1 MASPRTGFVLHQLC
15 QLTASRTT
23 EGVPDQLL
31 LERFVASRDED
42 AFTALVHRH
51 GPMVVG
57 VCRRLLSQTHDAEDA
72 FQATFLVLAR
82 KAASIR
88 KGASVG
94 SWLHGVAVH
103 VARKSRLQASR
114 RRLRERGRAVPAVAD
129 AGDAITWGELRFVL
143 DEELARLPRAWRA
156 PLILCYL
163 EGQTQDEAARRLGLS
178 KSTFRRRLER
188 GRGVL
193 QTRLARRGVT
203 LSAGLFA
210 ALLSES
216 SASAALSKTWS
227 LQTVK
232 TALLFRDGQWTGTE
246 IVTKPVAMANSA
258 LKSLVLTRFKSVA
271 LLLLTLSF
279 LTGLGLC
286 TYLVVA
292 ERVAEIRGPESP
304 PHAAN
309 EKSSKAAA
317 ASQSAVDQFGDPLP
331 PRALARMGTIRFR
344 HGDQVEAMS
353 LSPDG
358 RTLATASRDETVCLW
373 DMATGQ
379 EVRRLPDHQGSLR
392 FLAFS
397 RDGKL
402 FASGASPSGIIRVW
416 DTATWGERRQLRSPF
431 TWIGHVSFSPDGKI
445 LAASANRHRIFL
457 WETTTG
463 RLLHELDGQE
473 ESSFAGPIAFSPD
486 GRMLLSGGLGET
498 LRLGNVITGKE
509 QRRFLVQPPWPKEKT
524 RPPHYYGLSEVV
536 AYSPDGRLIAS
547 AALHTPVRIWNATT
561 GKEIRPLRG
570 DNSGAFSLAFSPD
583 GNLLV
588 SGESTGMVRFWE
600 IATGKEVRRLAAHR
614 TWVSGLA
621 FARDGQTL
629 VTSGDSTIRVWQV
642 RTGTEM
648 TPDRGHS
655 AGITSSIVSP
665 DQRTLATGG
674 ADNTIRHWD
683 LATGKELR
691 RFVQPVSSRQGIA
704 TFSPDGKI
712 AATFKSKMIGDN
724 TAEVGIAFWDLA
736 TQQERALLWRPNI
749 FAALFSPDGKT
760 LFTQSWD
767 VAENAGL
774 IRLWDV
780 ATGKELRVLARV
792 PDGFGN
798 TDLSPDGHLLA
809 GIVHGRECAIY
820 VWEVA
825 TSKLLRRF
833 PGDPEFNQSLAFSPD
848 SKLLAMGDGPR
859 PRLDSRV
866 MQHHIHLWDLTT
878 GKELRKFGCSSS
890 GYWPLLFSADGNT
903 LATADQDNRIHLWE
917 VATGSERLRLAG
929 HRGRIQRL
937 LFAERS
943 RTLVSA
949 SEDTTALVW
958 DLTGRQK
965 ARDAANKPL
974 TPAEL
979 DASWTELAGED
990 AVRAYASI
998 WKLVASPAQTVPYVR
1013 AHLQP
1018 VPAEDE
1024 NHVGRLIADLDNDEF
1039 KIRERATAELD
1050 SLSEDVLG
1058 SLQKALKNQPTPE
1071 ARRRLQALIE
1081 KQDQRR
1087 RNPSTD
1093 RLRALRAIEL
1103 LELAGTPDARQLLEK
1118 LAHGADGARLT
1129 QEARAALERLARG
1142 ASIN

>member
-1 MASPRTGFVLHQLC
+1 MASRGINLVLHQLC
-15 QLTASRTT
+15 QLTADQAT
-23 EGVPDQLL
+23 EGVPDQQL
-31 LERFVASRDED
+31 LERFVASRDEE
-42 AFTALVHRH
+42 AFAALMHRH

-57 VCRRLLSQTHDAEDA
+57 VCRRFLRETHDAEDA
-72 FQATFLVLAR
+72 FQATFMVLAR

-88 KGASVG
+88 KRESVG
-94 SWLHGVAVH
+94 SWLHGVAMR
-103 VARKSRLQASR
+103 VARKSRIQASHR
-114 RRLRERGRAVPAVAD
+114 SLRERQRTLPAAAD
-129 AGDAITWGELRFVL
+129 AGDAITWRELRTLL
-143 DEELARLPRAWRA
+143 DEELGGLPGAWRA

-163 EGQTQDEAARRLGLS
+163 EGHTQDEAAYRLGLS
-178 KSTFRRRLER
+178 KSTLRRRLER
-188 GRGVL
+188 GRRLL
-193 QTRLARRGVT
+193 QSRLARRGVT

-210 ALLSES
+210 PLLSES
-216 SASAALSKTWS
+216 AASAALSKTW
-227 LQTVK
+227 TIPAVK

-258 LKSLVLTRFKSVA
+258 LKSLVLAKYKLPA
-271 LLLLTLSF
+271 LLLLTLGF
-279 LTGLGLC
+279 LAGVGLC
-286 TYLVVA
+286 TYVA
-292 ERVAEIRGPESP
+292 VTEKTAEVRGAVTPPEPSEQRP
-304 PHAAN
+304 
-309 EKSSKAAA
+309 SKVAAA
-317 ASQSAVDQFGDPLP
+317 VQGAVDQFGDPLP

-373 DMATGQ
+373 DVATGQ
-379 EVRRLPDHQGSLR
+379 EVRRLADHQGWLR
-392 FLAFS
+392 YVAFS
-397 RDGKL
+397 PDGKL
-402 FASGASPSGIIRVW
+402 FASGGSPSGIIRVW
-416 DTATWGERRQLRSPF
+416 DTATWKEMRQLRSPF
-431 TWIGHVSFSPDGKI
+431 NWIGHVTFSPDGKI

-457 WETTTG
+457 WETATG

-486 GRMLLSGGLGET
+486 GRMLLSGGVGET
-498 LRLGNVITGKE
+498 LRLWNIVTGKE
-509 QRRFLVQPPWPKEKT
+509 ERRFLVEPPWPKEKT
-524 RPPHYYGLSEVV
+524 NSPHYHGLSEAV

-561 GKEIRPLRG
+561 GKTIRSLPG
-570 DNSGAFSLAFSPD
+570 DNSGVFSLAFSPD

-588 SGESTGMVRFWE
+588 SGESTGIVRFWE
-600 IATGKEVRRLAAHR
+600 IATGKEVRRLAAHKN
-614 TWVSGLA
+614 WVSGLA

-629 VTSGDSTIRVWQV
+629 LTSGDGIIRVWQV

-655 AGITSSIVSP
+655 VRITSSIVSP
-665 DQRTLATGG
+665 DQRTLVTGG
-674 ADNTIRHWD
+674 ADDTIRHWD

-691 RFVQPVSSRQGIA
+691 RFVQPASSRQGIA

-712 AATFKSKMIGDN
+712 VAAFKNKMIGDN
-724 TAEVGIAFWDLA
+724 TAEVGIALWDLT
-736 TQQERALLWRPNI
+736 TQQERALLWQPNI

-767 VAENAGL
+767 VTEKAGL
-774 IRLWDV
+774 MRLWDV
-780 ATGKELRVLARV
+780 ATGQELRVLARV
-792 PDGFGN
+792 RDGLN
-798 TDLSPDGHLLA
+798 YTALSPDGKA
-809 GIVHGRECAIY
+809 VAATAHGQESAIY

-825 TSKLLRRF
+825 TGKLLHKL
-833 PGDPEFNQSLAFSPD
+833 PGDREFHQGLAFSPD
-848 SKLLAMGDGPR
+848 SKLLAVGDGPR
-859 PRLDSRV
+859 PQLDSRV
-866 MQHHIHLWDLTT
+866 MQHHIHLWDLKT
-878 GKELRKFGCSSS
+878 GKELGKFGTSAS
-890 GYWPLLFSADGNT
+890 GYWPLVFSPDGNT
-903 LATADQDNRIHLWE
+903 LATANQDSRIHLWE
-917 VATGSERLRLAG
+917 VVTGSERLRLTG
-929 HRGRIQRL
+929 HRGHVQRL
-937 LFAERS
+937 LFAERG

-958 DLTGRQK
+958 DLTGR
-965 ARDAANKPL
+965 RSIGGAANKPL

-979 DASWTELAGED
+979 DGSWADLAGED

-998 WKLVASPAQTVPYVR
+998 WKLAACAARTVPYLR

-1018 VPAEDE
+1018 ASAQDE
-1024 NHVGRLIADLDNDEF
+1024 KRVARLIADLDSNEF

-1050 SLSEDVLG
+1050 SFSEDVLG
-1058 SLQKALKNQPTPE
+1058 ALQKALSNQPAPE

-1129 QEARAALERLARG
+1129 QEAKAALERLGRG
-1142 ASIN
+1142 AATN